1 MKKVDIRIIS
11 LILFLLFSINCRDD
25 IRSSSLKT
33 NSDSLSG
40 VYKGTLDMYGTCVTS
55 TAEAEIIFNL
65 STDPILVIYDGSVL
79 EDTKM
84 IKNDVYVGEFNL
96 GTFIYKNNNVGFSY
110 SRIFDQWAG
119 FSDDEVSK
127 PYILRKI
134 SDINSY
140 NDKIEA
146 YLSDDVD
153 FRKFWSN
160 FKKAFVKQDFD
171 LLDKLTYYPLVDEA
185 NLNGK
190 IIINNKNELSRS
202 LLAYLN
208 KRNVNKE
215 NYIKEA
221 FDDFPLRFSDS
232 DPCFPKEYGLLSYM
246 PYLFFKKIN
255 GEYKLFCFRA
265 FN

>member
-1 MKKVDIRIIS
+1 MKRINIRIIS
-11 LILFLLFSINCRDD
+11 VILFLLFSINCRDD
-25 IRSSSLKT
+25 IRSSSVKT
-33 NSDSLSG
+33 KSDSLSG

-65 STDPILVIYDGSVL
+65 STDPILVIYDGTVL
-79 EDTKM
+79 KDTRL
-84 IKNDVYVGEFNL
+84 IENDVFVGEFNL

-140 NDKIEA
+140 NDKIEY
-146 YLSDDVD
+146 YLSDDEK
-153 FRKFWSN
+153 FRKFWN
-160 FKKAFVKQDFD
+160 DFKKAFVKQDFD
-171 LLDKLTYYPLVDEA
+171 LVDKLTYYPLADESS
-185 NLNGK
+185 LDGK
-190 IIINNKNELSRS
+190 VIINNKDELSSS
-202 LLAYLN
+202 LLEYLKFHN
-208 KRNVNKE
+208 QDE

-221 FDDFPLRFSDS
+221 FDSFPLRYSDS

-246 PYLFFKKIN
+246 PYLFFKNIN
-255 GEYKLFCFRA
+255 GEYKLFCFRS